1 MEKSYLDLT
10 GRPFGDVQRELA
22 VLAVSLRALKGM
34 DKNDKNYKNVYEDIE
49 DRMRGFRNYF
59 GQGVEALLET
69 VE

>member
-10 GRPFGDVQRELA
+10 GRPFDDVQRELA
-22 VLAVSLRALKGM
+22 VLHTTIRALRGM
-34 DKNDKNYKNVYEDIE
+34 DKNDPHYKDVYEDCA

-59 GQGVEALLET
+59 SQSLQALLES